1 MLNWLEKEPKVAPER
16 PEAREMD
23 AAHQLLVH
31 LAAKHGLSNLRHG
44 HVPGEVIVEVDAGR
58 SYFDVVSFENDVQ
71 GTVGW
76 RPDVVPSGA
85 PDAKPGRPIGTAD
98 TSAA

>member
-1 MLNWLEKEPKVAPER
+1 MAPER

-23 AAHQLLVH
+23 AAHQLLAH
-31 LAAKHGLSNLRHG
+31 FAAKHGLTNLRHG
-44 HVPGEVIVEVDAGR
+44 DGPGEVIVDVEAGR
-58 SYFDVVSFENDVQ
+58 TYFDVVSFEDDIQ

-85 PDAKPGRPIGTAD
+85 PDAKPGRPIGTAS